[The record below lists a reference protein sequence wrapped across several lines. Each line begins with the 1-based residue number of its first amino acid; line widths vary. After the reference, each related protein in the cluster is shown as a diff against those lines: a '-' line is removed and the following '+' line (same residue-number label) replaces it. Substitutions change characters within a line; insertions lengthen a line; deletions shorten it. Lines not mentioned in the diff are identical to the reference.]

1 MSAPMKEKLLAEIRQ
16 ALADSADPQT
26 KATSGRFF
34 KPGEAAQV
42 YGVKTARVNQIAK
55 GCRPQI
61 MACTRQEVFA
71 LCEELWQSAYL
82 EEALIACR
90 FSEWREKEYEPE
102 DFKTFERWVSTY
114 VNNWADC
121 DTLCNHTIGSFVMK
135 YPEYIEE
142 LKRWATSPHRWT
154 KRGAAVSLIIPARKG
169 LFLKEIFEIADLLL
183 LDTDD
188 LVQKGY
194 GWMLKA
200 ASESRQQAVFD
211 YVAAKKALMPRTALR
226 YAIEKMPKELKA
238 EAMKK

>member
-1 MSAPMKEKLLAEIRQ
+1 MKEKLLAEIRQ

-26 KATSGRFF
+26 KFTSGRFF

-61 MACTRQEVFA
+61 KACTKQEVFA
-71 LCEELWQSAYL
+71 
-82 EEALIACR
+82 
-90 FSEWREKEYEPE
+90 
-102 DFKTFERWVSTY
+102 
-114 VNNWADC
+114 
-121 DTLCNHTIGSFVMK
+121 LCNHTIGSFVMK

-142 LKRWATSPHRWT
+142 LKRWATSLHRWT

-188 LVQKGY
+188 LMQKGY

-226 YAIEKMPKELKA
+226 YAIEKMPQALKEI
-238 EAMKK
+238 AMKK

>member
-1 MSAPMKEKLLAEIRQ
+1 MKEKLLTEIRQ
-16 ALADSADPQT
+16 ALQSSADPQAKT
-26 KATSGRFF
+26 TSARFF
-34 KPGEAAQV
+34 KPGEAALV
-42 YGVKTARVNQIAK
+42 YGVKNAEATKIIREYLKRIK
-55 GCRPQI
+55 PLSKH
-61 MACTRQEVFA
+61 EVFA
-71 LCEELWQSAYL
+71 LCDELWQSKYL
-82 EEALIACR
+82 EEAIIACR
-90 FSEWREKEYEPE
+90 FAESWVAQYEPE
-102 DFKTFERWVSTY
+102 DFKTFERWVNSY

-135 YPEYIEE
+135 YPEYLEE

-183 LDTDD
+183 LDKDD

-200 ASESRQQAVFD
+200 ASESNKQAVFN
-211 YVAAKKALMPRTALR
+211 YVVAKKAVMPRTALR

>member
-1 MSAPMKEKLLAEIRQ
+1 MKEKLLTEIRQ
-16 ALADSADPQT
+16 ALQSSADPQA
-26 KATSGRFF
+26 KATSARFF
-34 KPGEAAQV
+34 KPGEAALV
-42 YGVKTARVNQIAK
+42 YGVKNAEATKIIREYLKRIK
-55 GCRPQI
+55 PLSKH
-61 MACTRQEVFA
+61 EVFA
-71 LCEELWQSAYL
+71 LCDELWQSKYL
-82 EEALIACR
+82 EEAIIACR
-90 FSEWREKEYEPE
+90 FAESWVAQYEPE
-102 DFKTFERWVSTY
+102 DFKTFERWVNSY

-135 YPEYIEE
+135 YPEYLEE

-183 LDTDD
+183 LDKDD

-200 ASESRQQAVFD
+200 ASESNKQAVFN
-211 YVAAKKALMPRTALR
+211 YVVAKKAVMPRTALR